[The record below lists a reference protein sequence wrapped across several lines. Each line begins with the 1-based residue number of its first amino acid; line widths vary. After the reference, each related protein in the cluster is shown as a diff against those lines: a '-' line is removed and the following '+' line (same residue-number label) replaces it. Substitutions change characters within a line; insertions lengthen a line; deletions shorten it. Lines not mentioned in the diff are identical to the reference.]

1 MDEGIVDRG
10 GAAFVT
16 GGADAPALAASTT
29 SAISAIQPDIEL
41 EERGI
46 GRIQFRGG
54 CWKVLDV
61 RKAHTR

>member
-1 MDEGIVDRG
+1 MDEDIMDRG
-10 GAAFVT
+10 GAALVT

-41 EERGI
+41 EEG
-46 GRIQFRGG
+46 GVGPIQFRGG

-61 RKAHTR
+61 